1 VRGWTEQEQ
10 ARGRRLIVVMNC
22 FSCIPSH
29 VFLNSV
35 LLLFLTSLA
44 MERVGTMMC
53 LSLPALAAAVFQV
66 QFAHGA
72 DRWGKKRFGAAGIAL
87 YGVAFA
93 GFIAAAVVPPA
104 AGRILAPL
112 FIAVFAVGACL
123 HISGWFALILP
134 MIPTPIRAA
143 YFGHMRLIYQ
153 SVVVAAGLVCS
164 LLLEWNSTPAVFAG
178 LFAWFLAVVCVW
190 RLLYAR
196 LPEMEPPNP
205 GLPGLREAIGHVF
218 RNATYLP
225 FCAYAFLLAL
235 FTGGCPILFGMIE
248 KTYLNLSNGTVVL
261 LANVRMLGAIAGF
274 FLGGKVVERFGTKTI
289 FLNCHFAFG
298 LVLLLFLWRN
308 GGAGPVVPILAAA
321 EALFGLLAA
330 ASSVAFTVEM
340 YALIPA
346 ENKSLSTSVFM
357 TLQGAGTTLGGMLS
371 AGVIHLGVLKEEWS
385 LDGIPRS
392 DYDALLLICAT
403 LVIVA
408 AVTLGLVPSVTG
420 RAQGPSIG

>member
-1 VRGWTEQEQ
+1 MREWTEQEQ

-22 FSCIPSH
+22 ISCMPSY

-35 LLLFLTSLA
+35 LLLFLMSLGLG
-44 MERVGTMMC
+44 RVGTMIG
-53 LSLPALAAAVFQV
+53 LSLPAMAAALFQV
-66 QFAHGA
+66 PFAHGA

-93 GFIAAAVVPPA
+93 GFIAAAVVPPS
-104 AGRILAPL
+104 AGRLLAP
-112 FIAVFAVGACL
+112 FCTAVFAVGMCL
-123 HISGWFALILP
+123 HISSWFALMLP
-134 MIPTPIRAA
+134 LIPAPIRAA
-143 YFGHMRLIYQ
+143 YFGRMRLIYQ
-153 SVVVAAGLVCS
+153 AVVVAAGLVCS
-164 LLLEWNSTPAVFAG
+164 ALLEWRATAAVFAG
-178 LFAWFLAVVCVW
+178 IFVWFLAMVGVW
-190 RLLYAR
+190 RTLYAR
-196 LPEMEPPNP
+196 MPEMEPPNP
-205 GLPGLREAIGHVF
+205 GLPRLRTALGQVI
-218 RNATYLP
+218 RSANYLP

-248 KTYLNLSNGTVVL
+248 KTYLDLSNGTVVL

-274 FLGGKVVERFGTKTI
+274 YLGGKVVERFGTKAV
-289 FLNCHFAFG
+289 FLSCHFSFG

-308 GGAGPVVPILAAA
+308 GWGGPLVPILAAA
-321 EALFGLLAA
+321 EALFGALTA

-346 ENKSLSTSVFM
+346 TNKSVSTSLFM

-371 AGVIHLGVLKEEWS
+371 AGVIRLGALKEEW
-385 LDGIPRS
+385 LLAGVPRS

-403 LVIVA
+403 LAIVA

-420 RAQGPSIG
+420 RAQGPAVA

>member
-1 VRGWTEQEQ
+1 MRELTEQEQ

-22 FSCIPSH
+22 ISCMPSY

-44 MERVGTMMC
+44 MDRVGTMIC
-53 LSLPALAAAVFQV
+53 LSLPAMAAALFQV
-66 QFAHGA
+66 PFAHGA
-72 DRWGKKRFGAAGIAL
+72 DRWGKKRFGSAGIAL

-93 GFIAAAVVPPA
+93 GFIAAAVVSPA

-112 FIAVFAVGACL
+112 CTAVFAVGACL
-123 HISGWFALILP
+123 HISSWFALMLP
-134 MIPTPIRAA
+134 MIPAPIRAA
-143 YFGHMRLIYQ
+143 YFGRMRLIYQ

-164 LLLEWNSTPAVFAG
+164 ALLEWRATPAMFAG
-178 LFAWFLAVVCVW
+178 IFAWFLAGVGVW
-190 RLLYAR
+190 RPLYAR

-205 GLPGLREAIGHVF
+205 DLPGLRVAIGQVV

-248 KTYLNLSNGTVVL
+248 KTYLDLSNGTVVL

-274 FLGGKVVERFGTKTI
+274 FLGGKVVNRFGTKAV
-289 FLNCHFAFG
+289 FLSCHFAFG

-308 GGAGPVVPILAAA
+308 GWGGPLVPILASA
-321 EALFGLLAA
+321 EALFGMLTA

-346 ENKSLSTSVFM
+346 ENKSVSTSAFM

-371 AGVIHLGVLKEEWS
+371 AGVIRLGALKEEW
-385 LDGIPRS
+385 LFAGAPRS

-403 LVIVA
+403 LVTVA

-420 RAQGPSIG
+420 RAQGPSLG